1 MTPFPP
7 LPAKLFS
14 VETSSVASAASST
27 DSLLDKKELVMP
39 QKRGIHK
46 VRALRFRFFDIYRRL
61 FSLVFIAN
69 LGGLIALLINHNT
82 LGVIKLSDIATA
94 TAANITVAILMRQEY
109 VINSLFAIFCSVPT
123 WMPLF
128 IRRQCAKIY
137 HIGGLH
143 SGCAVAATVW
153 FLIYTIVATNDV
165 FLNMDELRINL
176 AILLLTYILIAL
188 LIGILIMAHP
198 KVRQRTHNSF
208 ERIHRFAGWSA
219 LAIFWIQSI
228 LSTEES
234 RGDTPLGV
242 ALSQS
247 PPFWLLLIATASI
260 ILPWLRLRK
269 VSVESEVLSKHA
281 IRLHFDYTT
290 PAIGTGVRISE
301 RPLVEWH
308 AFATITRPG
317 RTGFSIVVSNAGDWT
332 KRQIERAPTKLWV
345 RGAPA
350 AGVLSI
356 VPLFKR
362 VVLVATGSGIGP
374 CLPVIMAK
382 KVPFRIFWSTPNPEE
397 NFGKEIINTIMEA
410 DPNAVIHNTRTMGR
424 PDMVAVSWRLL
435 AESGA
440 EAVCIISNQKL
451 TQKVVYGMEARGI
464 PAYGAIWDS

>member
-1 MTPFPP
+1 MPKPFQ
-7 LPAKLFS
+7 
-14 VETSSVASAASST
+14 VETSSVVSVASST
-27 DSLLDKKELVMP
+27 DSLLKKEELVMP
-39 QKRGIHK
+39 QKRGMHK
-46 VRALRFRFFDIYRRL
+46 LRALRFRFFDIYRRL
-61 FSLVFIAN
+61 FAVVFVAN
-69 LGGLIALLINHNT
+69 LAGLIVLVVNHNE
-82 LGVIKLSDIATA
+82 LGALRQSDIATA
-94 TAANITVAILMRQEY
+94 TAANLTVAILMRQEY
-109 VINSLFAIFCSVPT
+109 VINFLYAIFCSVPT

-128 IRRQCAKIY
+128 VRRQCAKIY

-153 FLIYTIVATNDV
+153 FLFFTIVATNDV
-165 FLNMDELRINL
+165 FNNMDALRINL
-176 AILLLTYILIAL
+176 AILLLTYVLIAE

-198 KVRQRTHNSF
+198 KVRSRTHNSF

-228 LSTEES
+228 LSTEAA
-234 RGDTPLGV
+234 RGDV
-242 ALSQS
+242 ALSTAISKS
-247 PPFWLLLIATASI
+247 PSFWLLLIATTSI
-260 ILPWLRLRK
+260 ILPWVRLRK
-269 VSVESEVLSKHA
+269 VPVHSEILSKHA

-290 PAIGTGVRISE
+290 PAIGTGIRLSE

-308 AFATITRPG
+308 AFATVTRPG
-317 RTGFSIVVSNAGDWT
+317 RTGFSVVVSNAGDWT

-345 RGAPA
+345 RGSPA
-350 AGVLSI
+350 AGVLTI

-397 NFGKEIINTIMEA
+397 NFGKEIMDTIKEA
-410 DPNAVIHNTRTMGR
+410 DPDAVIHNTRTMGR